1 MFARIPSIKYFADK
15 FSTSLRLS
23 TIWYNPRPI
32 AVPARKLSAF
42 IFIYYL
48 NIKYTN
54 MDAILAKFS
63 QKIDAKKVIAT
74 VEDIERVYIA
84 DGLTKEDIPPIV
96 AKLMMMAAS
105 LKKLPGPEKKRLVIG
120 LLNYL
125 IEQIDRGDEDSE
137 FETML
142 KSVVPSIVD
151 GFAGVMK
158 LKGCIPCLK

>member
-1 MFARIPSIKYFADK
+1 
-15 FSTSLRLS
+15 
-23 TIWYNPRPI
+23 
-32 AVPARKLSAF
+32 
-42 IFIYYL
+42 
-48 NIKYTN
+48 